1 MPPTTLLE
9 EYQYDDDQTADLL
22 AAIRQWNLAP
32 RSPECSHVSSADT
45 TCTPTDASNKSPDFD
60 FKLNGTS
67 SMTLSGTEYDSFTVT
82 SSAMSASKRGPRTP
96 SLKSNFSSRP
106 SGITGRLLLDTF
118 QKGEQEEH
126 QEIEQSQESNHN
138 SQQQQQEGNQKTS
151 QNVHNVRNDS
161 EIMSRTPDKE
171 QDVQSIRSIQ
181 SIQSLEENTCAQ
193 NVHDSN
199 SLILL
204 ETAKTLGLESDQLHL
219 VLPTVKKL
227 VQVVTQH
234 VPHLEHFVETVTDTV
249 LNKNESDS
257 KHMKSHKRRNM
268 SARREEMN
276 QVLNILTHDKKKCDG
291 ARISSSDGS
300 SARACTQDARLKEKI
315 QETLFK
321 HPHLRKATEL
331 PTSAETPIKSNSYR
345 STSTD
350 DVNYKKSKH
359 EINAA
364 EEEMMEEISRL
375 IDFEERYSKVHGI
388 RAAEESS
395 EDDSTLQELLNADRT
410 SLRRLVLHFA
420 YLFSVK
426 HHEALDKMN
435 DLYVF
440 SHEATSLIDDLKE
453 ALELPYNCSIHSV
466 ARKVLAE
473 LHSRKKETVL

>member
-32 RSPECSHVSSADT
+32 RSPECSNVSSADT
-45 TCTPTDASNKSPDFD
+45 TCTHTDASNKSPDFD
-60 FKLNGTS
+60 FKLNGTG
-67 SMTLSGTEYDSFTVT
+67 SMTMSGTEYDTFTLT

-106 SGITGRLLLDTF
+106 SGITGRLLLETF
-118 QKGEQEEH
+118 QKEE
-126 QEIEQSQESNHN
+126 EEMNHN
-138 SQQQQQEGNQKTS
+138 PQHVQEGNYKTL

-161 EIMSRTPDKE
+161 EIISQTSDKE
-171 QDVQSIRSIQ
+171 QNVQSIPSA
-181 SIQSLEENTCAQ
+181 QSLKENNFSQ
-193 NVHDSN
+193 IVQDSN
-199 SLILL
+199 NMILI

-249 LNKNESDS
+249 LKKGENDS
-257 KHMKSHKRRNM
+257 KNSKSYKRKNM

-276 QVLNILTHDKKKCDG
+276 QVLNILAHDNMINLSSTCED
-291 ARISSSDGS
+291 ARIPSDAS
-300 SARACTQDARLKEKI
+300 SARACAQDTCFKEKI

-321 HPHLRKATEL
+321 HPHLRKTSEF
-331 PTSAETPIKSNSYR
+331 PTSAETPIKSNSCR

-350 DVNYKKSKH
+350 DVHCKNTKH
-359 EINAA
+359 DLNAT

-375 IDFEERYSKVHGI
+375 VDFEERYSKVHGI
-388 RAAEESS
+388 MKSSEESS

-473 LHSRKKETVL
+473 LQSRKKEHI